1 MPRTNV
7 VGTTALPGSGAQRC
21 AQAGEREHITDSTT
35 GSAATTARSSP
46 LLSAYDGQRC
56 IGDAICHQCGKP
68 LPATARRHARF
79 CSPAHRAAYH
89 RSSIAD
95 RLPRVRFLTGAGR
108 DNPAAMAPYVAIV
121 PDTAFPGMYRLKR
134 TDGRLSDM
142 MNLTRARDAL
152 RAAQEGRP

>member
-7 VGTTALPGSGAQRC
+7 VGTTAPPGSGAQRY

-35 GSAATTARSSP
+35 GSAAAWSSP
-46 LLSAYDGQRC
+46 LSAYDGQRC

-89 RSSIAD
+89 RLSTAAKMA
-95 RLPRVRFLTGAGR
+95 RVRFPVARTRDKSAAGA
-108 DNPAAMAPYVAIV
+108 YVAIV
-121 PDTAFPGMYRLKR
+121 RDKRFPGMYRLKR
-134 TDGRLSDM
+134 TDGSFSDIV
-142 MNLTRARDAL
+142 NLTRARDAL
-152 RAAQEGRP
+152 AEIRGQP